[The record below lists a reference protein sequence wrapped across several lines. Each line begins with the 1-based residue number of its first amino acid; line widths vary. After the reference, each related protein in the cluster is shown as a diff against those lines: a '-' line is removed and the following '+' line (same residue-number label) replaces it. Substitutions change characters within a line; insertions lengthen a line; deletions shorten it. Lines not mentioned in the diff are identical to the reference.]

1 MDILDHR
8 KNIRVS
14 DRSTLFYLIHTL
26 NGFTTCTKMI
36 DKDLQGEDIVAIP
49 FKTDEEITVGMVFLK
64 NHTLSQTANLF
75 IRIVRENLDSLL

>member
-1 MDILDHR
+1 
-8 KNIRVS
+8 
-14 DRSTLFYLIHTL
+14 
-26 NGFTTCTKMI
+26 MI